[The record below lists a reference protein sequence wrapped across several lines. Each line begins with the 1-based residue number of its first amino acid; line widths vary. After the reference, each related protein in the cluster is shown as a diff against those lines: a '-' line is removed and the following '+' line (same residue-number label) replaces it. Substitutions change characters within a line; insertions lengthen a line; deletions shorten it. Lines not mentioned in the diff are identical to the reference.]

1 MTEIEKQKIYN
12 LMICLQKKQ
21 YLSDPYQY
29 GRDSL
34 KDIFNGLFELK
45 ENDLIE
51 KARDC
56 FGLTTVINLYNE
68 TITTVETF
76 LNKWRIVYLTWLSKQ
91 TPVSY
96 DERQFMD
103 MTDTTL
109 NYQNLINEYNVFLS
123 DIK

>member
-76 LNKWRIVYLTWLSKQ
+76 LNKWRIVYLTWLSSKLLS
-91 TPVSY
+91 VMMK
-96 DERQFMD
+96 D
-103 MTDTTL
+103 
-109 NYQNLINEYNVFLS
+109 NLWI
-123 DIK
+123 